1 MVNVEFDPSFQKLF
15 SKIKDP
21 IKDPVLKEKIIKQVA
36 KLKENPDLG
45 KPMMYS
51 RKGTRELYV
60 SPFRLSY
67 LYLKESNKILILDL
81 YHKDEQ

>member
-1 MVNVEFDPSFQKLF
+1 MVTIEFDQSFQKLF

-21 IKDPVLKEKIIKQVA
+21 ILKEKIIKQVA
-36 KLKENPDLG
+36 KLKDYPENR
-45 KPMMYS
+45 KPMRYT
-51 RKGTRELYV
+51 RKGTRELYI

-67 LYLKESNKILILDL
+67 LYLKEENKILILDL